1 MKRWIQSWRFR
12 KQEENDLAEE
22 LRAHMQIEER
32 QRVEAGETPD
42 DAAQA
47 ARRVFGNTARIQE
60 DVRETWGWS
69 AIERS
74 FEDVRYGLR
83 MLRKTPAW
91 TSVISATLALGI
103 CFRTVIFSVVST
115 VQP

>member
-1 MKRWIQSWRFR
+1 MNRWMRAWRFR
-12 KQEENDLAEE
+12 KQEESDLSEE

-32 QRVEAGETPD
+32 QRVEAGETLD
-42 DAAQA
+42 DAERA
-47 ARRVFGNTARIQE
+47 ARRVFGNAARIQE

-69 AIERS
+69 AIERT

-91 TSVISATLALGI
+91 TTVICLTLALGI
-103 CFRTVIFSVVST
+103 ALSTAIF
-115 VQP
+115 